1 MEQVEVDKKPQ
12 TKCEIYRVKYSNN
25 AIFGD
30 LDDCK
35 LGIDATFYFI
45 ESKKQ
50 VKCVITDE
58 NLENLMQLYIEEDLI
73 KRKDLKSLLCS
84 YKYDGKFIG
93 YASCCPEDTY
103 SEQQG
108 RSLAL
113 ERALEKRGNFIS
125 QLLYIV
131 QTTTF
136 NKLFK
141 GRQDLES
148 KILNSVKKKNQTN
161 K

>member
-50 VKCVITDE
+50 VKCIITDE
-58 NLENLMQLYIEEDLI
+58 NLENLIELYIEEDLI

-84 YKYDGKFIG
+84 YKYDGRFIG
-93 YASCCPEDTY
+93 LASCCPEDTY
-103 SEQQG
+103 SEEHG
-108 RSLAL
+108 RTLSL
-113 ERALEKRGNFIS
+113 ERALEKRANFIS
-125 QLLYIV
+125 QLVYV
-131 QTTTF
+131 AQTTTF

-141 GRQDLES
+141 GRQDLET
-148 KILNSVKKKNQTN
+148 KIANSVKKKNQNN